1 MKTKAAIAY
10 AAGKPLE
17 ITTVDLDGP
26 KDGEVLLRE
35 LELEQHN
42 LSRLARKLGVSR
54 NALYRKMHRLAIP
67 WPLKGVTHG
76 CTRSGRP

>member
-1 MKTKAAIAY
+1 
-10 AAGKPLE
+10 
-17 ITTVDLDGP
+17 
-26 KDGEVLLRE
+26 VLLRE
-35 LELEQHN
+35 LELEQRN

-67 WPLKGVTHG
+67 WPMKGVTHG